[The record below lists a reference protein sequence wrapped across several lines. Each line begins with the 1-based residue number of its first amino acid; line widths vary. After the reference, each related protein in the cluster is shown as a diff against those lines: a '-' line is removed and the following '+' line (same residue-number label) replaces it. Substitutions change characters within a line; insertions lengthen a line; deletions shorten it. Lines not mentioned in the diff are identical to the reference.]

1 MSIEYK
7 YRRHFVDYVRQ
18 RIDELELPAWYVGYY
33 SEISDATFRQYMKG
47 IRLPAP
53 IKLIMIAEL
62 LKCTV
67 NDLLGFDY
75 YNVSDSVE
83 LFDSGRDTKYVMAYF
98 GNNLSRIMIGDDVSV
113 VELASRSGLSTYVI
127 QQYIDGKVL
136 PDISILIELCESLN
150 CTPSELLGY

>member
-1 MSIEYK
+1 MTVEYK
-7 YRRHFVDYVRQ
+7 YRKHFVDYTTQ
-18 RIDELELPAWYVGYY
+18 RITELEYPVWYVGYY
-33 SEISDATFRQYMKG
+33 SEICDSIFRQCMKG
-47 IRLPAP
+47 MRLPGP

-67 NDLLGFDY
+67 NDLLGFEYRD
-75 YNVSDSVE
+75 VPDRVE
-83 LFDSGRDTKYVMAYF
+83 LFDSGRDTKYVMADI
-98 GNNLSRIMIGDDVSV
+98 GHNLSRIMIGDEVSV

-136 PDISILIELCESLN
+136 PDTGILIHICECLN